1 MMSLDDRAANR
12 QPNAHTA
19 ALGCVE
25 GIKKLFHALVIETH
39 TGIPHDQ
46 AHKVAVF
53 SFCSDQQVPRSVVNT
68 NHRVGRI
75 AEQVQDDLLEL
86 DTIACYGWKVLG

>member
-25 GIKKLFHALVIETH
+25 GIKEPFHVLVIETH
-39 TGIPHDQ
+39 TGIPHGQ

-53 SFCSDQQVPRSVVNT
+53 SFCSDQQVSRSVVNT
-68 NHRVGRI
+68 NHRLGRI